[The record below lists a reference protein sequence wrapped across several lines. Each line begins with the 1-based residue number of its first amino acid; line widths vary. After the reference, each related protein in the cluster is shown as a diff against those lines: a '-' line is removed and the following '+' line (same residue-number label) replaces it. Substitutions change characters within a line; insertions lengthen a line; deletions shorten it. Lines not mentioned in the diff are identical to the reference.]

1 MKAIATNGRKKDLT
15 QLLLYN
21 PSLAWSKGLY
31 FKKNHHPTF
40 AVWIQQI
47 VKGGN
52 FGVIYRVADNKKMV
66 HLHLCVASL

>member
-1 MKAIATNGRKKDLT
+1 MAEKRILRNCFYIT
-15 QLLLYN
+15 Q
-21 PSLAWSKGLY
+21 AWLDKGCVL
-31 FKKNHHPTF
+31 KNHHPTF

-66 HLHLCVASL
+66 NLHLCVASQ